1 MLTLMADLAPTI
13 IPIVILYFEV
23 LGIFGNV
30 NLILA
35 TIRKKHLQTKHG
47 VLLALTS
54 FYQLMC
60 LLGELVNVSFALSG
74 VEIKRNMCF
83 ILMSPYLVFSCLQST
98 MFLVLALDVLIAI
111 LFPLKHMVTR
121 LGVYVSIASI
131 PAVVY
136 AVLILSLAIAGMISM
151 ETNPRILLCNPPLS
165 VHPKVASFWINWNGF
180 SNLGV
185 LVIYVAVYAVVSS
198 REKPEES
205 YVHCCNIFN
214 FMLLGHY
221 TNAYGS
227 DKRER
232 KMGRI
237 VMHSAERK
245 VLISLLW
252 LITVFAST
260 WCTCNIILAIA
271 AWFEQ
276 TQDVAAVQSY
286 VVVFALMAYSVNY
299 YVYFTKNHAYRR
311 VFLEQLA
318 WIFPKRF
325 FNGIYWNETGSRVG
339 ALPSLRTPAA
349 NVASRIERRN
359 VGNGLNS
366 STPRRL

>member
-1 MLTLMADLAPTI
+1 MADLAPTI

-198 REKPEES
+198 R
-205 YVHCCNIFN
+205 
-214 FMLLGHY
+214 
-221 TNAYGS
+221 